1 MEELRT
7 VLRETQD
14 NLTGYLSAKN
24 SESLRE
30 FIRNS
35 TLLSNMAHKLNKEN
49 KNDDVFLLEKDLACL
64 VESYLASAE
73 GAVQAKRGRD
83 VTKYVSLYEEARRGA
98 SLHRILSTRMDTI
111 YLGQSLTG
119 FSRIERI
126 SVSQSCP
133 MECYCLQPF
142 YFR

>member
-30 FIRNS
+30 FTNS

-83 VTKYVSLYEEARRGA
+83 VTKYVSLYEEARRGH
-98 SLHRILSTRMDTI
+98 LHRIFEYENGY
-111 YLGQSLTG
+111 YLFGPVINWI
-119 FSRIERI
+119 FF
-126 SVSQSCP
+126 V
-133 MECYCLQPF
+133 
-142 YFR
+142 